1 MYVDMSAV
9 PMTIILYLIGFIV
22 IFLLCRI
29 FIKPI
34 KWALRLIL
42 SCVMGTIAMILAN
55 KLLFSFG
62 INFSVNPLTSMISGV
77 LGVPGMIMTLILSFV
92 L

>member
-1 MYVDMSAV
+1 MSAV

-62 INFSVNPLTSMISGV
+62 INFSVNPLTAMISGV

>member
-1 MYVDMSAV
+1 MNIGAE
-9 PMTIILYLIGFIV
+9 PMTIILYLIGFIA

-34 KWALRLIL
+34 KWTIRLVL
-42 SCVMGTIAMILAN
+42 SCFIGTIAMILAN
-55 KLLFSFG
+55 KLLSTFG
-62 INFSVNPLTSMISGV
+62 IVFSVNPLTSMISGV
-77 LGVPGMIMTLILSFV
+77 LGVPGMIMTLILSVV

>member
-1 MYVDMSAV
+1 MSAE

-34 KWALRLIL
+34 KWTLKLALC
-42 SCVMGTIAMILAN
+42 CVIGTIVMMLAN
-55 KLLFSFG
+55 KFIASFG
-62 INFSVNPLTSMISGV
+62 ISFCLNPLTSMISGV
-77 LGVPGMIMTLILSFV
+77 LGVPGMVMTLILSV
-92 L
+92 IL